1 MKIALVIEDDFATRR
16 SIAQLLLADGYG
28 VCEGFQPD
36 PIPFVPALDVIVS
49 DVVTKPE
56 LDAVRLWAS
65 SIEERFGVPLVI
77 VTGRAE
83 IVAAGPKALGVADIV
98 AKPFDMTDL
107 LRRVRRAVETTQ
119 IVPGGLSWN

>member
-16 SIAQLLLADGYG
+16 SIAQILLADGYG

-49 DVVTKPE
+49 DVVTRPE
-56 LDAVRLWAS
+56 VEAVRSWAW
-65 SIEERFGVPLVI
+65 SIEERFGVPLVL
-77 VTGRAE
+77 VTGRPE
-83 IVAAGPKALGVADIV
+83 IVAAGAETLGVADIV

-107 LRRVRRAVETTQ
+107 LRRIRRAVESTQ
-119 IVPGGLSWN
+119 SVPGGMAWN

>member
-1 MKIALVIEDDFATRR
+1 VIEDDFATRR
-16 SIAQLLLADGYG
+16 SIAQLLLAEGYG

-49 DVVTKPE
+49 DVVTSPE
-56 LDAVRLWAS
+56 VDAVRRWAR

-77 VTGRAE
+77 VTGRPE
-83 IVAAGPKALGVADIV
+83 IVSAGAGVLGVTDVV
-98 AKPFDMTDL
+98 AKPFDVTDL
-107 LRRVRRAVETTQ
+107 LQRVRRAVDTGQ

>member
-1 MKIALVIEDDFATRR
+1 M
-16 SIAQLLLADGYG
+16 
-28 VCEGFQPD
+28 
-36 PIPFVPALDVIVS
+36 
-49 DVVTKPE
+49 
-56 LDAVRLWAS
+56 
-65 SIEERFGVPLVI
+65 PLVI